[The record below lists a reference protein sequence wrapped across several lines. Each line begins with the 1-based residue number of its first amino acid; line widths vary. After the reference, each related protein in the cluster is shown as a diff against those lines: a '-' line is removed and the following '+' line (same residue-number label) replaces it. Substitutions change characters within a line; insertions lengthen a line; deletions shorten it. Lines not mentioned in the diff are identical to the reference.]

1 MAATMEKIQ
10 RLITGNISDGII
22 VISFDGTIMYANRA
36 AYTTL
41 DLTEQEM
48 IGVKF
53 ASLFLYDPVND
64 DFTQTV
70 LDAVNNKS
78 QPQKSIVP
86 YVKGGVKKYLRV
98 VTSFFRGAD
107 GNAEAVCMI
116 FSDLSELI
124 ELRDSMKT
132 MDEISRLNRKLT
144 VRNEALSK
152 TFGMFLSDEIVA
164 QLAAPGGLVP
174 GGKKRVLTIMM
185 SDLRGF
191 TAISERMDPGDLI
204 AMLNHYL
211 EVMTGIIQDHKGT
224 IIEFIGDG
232 ILAIFGAPVQTE
244 THASDAVAAALGMEA
259 AMDQVNLWNNERDY
273 PILEMGIGINT
284 GEVIVGN
291 LGSEK
296 RMKYGVAGK
305 HVNICGRIES
315 YTVGGQILISPDTR
329 NAIKADLTVAS
340 EMTVLPKG
348 APEELVLT
356 QVTGIGDPY
365 NIHIQNKNDVPNRL
379 REPVPV
385 CFYKISEKHTI
396 EKPYY
401 GGITA
406 LGHNSAV
413 LETET
418 SLQLFENIEI
428 KVAGQLFC
436 KVKEKRDGSY
446 LLYYTSIP
454 SGFKNWAGNVLEE
467 NTSPPV

>member
-1 MAATMEKIQ
+1 
-10 RLITGNISDGII
+10 
-22 VISFDGTIMYANRA
+22 
-36 AYTTL
+36 
-41 DLTEQEM
+41 
-48 IGVKF
+48 
-53 ASLFLYDPVND
+53 
-64 DFTQTV
+64 
-70 LDAVNNKS
+70 
-78 QPQKSIVP
+78 
-86 YVKGGVKKYLRV
+86 
-98 VTSFFRGAD
+98 
-107 GNAEAVCMI
+107 
-116 FSDLSELI
+116 
-124 ELRDSMKT
+124 
-132 MDEISRLNRKLT
+132 
-144 VRNEALSK
+144 
-152 TFGMFLSDEIVA
+152 
-164 QLAAPGGLVP
+164 
-174 GGKKRVLTIMM
+174 
-185 SDLRGF
+185 
-191 TAISERMDPGDLI
+191 MDPGDLI

-211 EVMTGIIQDHKGT
+211 EVMTGIIQEHKGT

-348 APEELVLT
+348 AVEELVLT

-365 NIHIQNKNDVPNRL
+365 NIHIQNKNDVPNKL

-418 SLQLFENIEI
+418 PLQAFENIEI
-428 KVAGQLFC
+428 KAGGQLFC
-436 KVKEKRDGSY
+436 KVKEKREHSY

-454 SGFKNWAGNVLEE
+454 SGFDNWARNVLAD
-467 NTSPPV
+467 NT

>member
-1 MAATMEKIQ
+1 MAATIEKIR
-10 RLITGNISDGII
+10 RLISGNISDGIL
-22 VISFDGTIMYANRA
+22 VIGFDGTIMFANQA
-36 AYTTL
+36 ACTTL
-41 DLTEQEM
+41 GLTEQEL

-53 ASLFLYDPVND
+53 ASLFFDDPVND
-64 DFTQTV
+64 EFTQTV
-70 LDAVNNKS
+70 LDAVNNKN
-78 QPQKSIVP
+78 QPQTSIVP
-86 YVKGGVKKYLRV
+86 YVKGGQKKYLRV
-98 VTSFFRGAD
+98 VTSFFRGTEGD
-107 GNAEAVCMI
+107 AEAVCMI

-132 MDEISRLNRKLT
+132 LDEISELNKKLT

-164 QLAAPGGLVP
+164 QLASPGGLVP

-244 THASDAVAAALGMEA
+244 THASDAVAAALGMQG
-259 AMDQVNLWNNERDY
+259 AMDQVNHWNRERDY

-329 NAIKADLTVAS
+329 KAIEADLTIAS

-348 APEELVLT
+348 AVEEIVLSH
-356 QVTGIGDPY
+356 VTGIGEPY
-365 NIHIQNKNDVPNRL
+365 NIHIENRSDVPKEL
-379 REPVPV
+379 KEPIPV
-385 CFYKISEKHTI
+385 CFHKISEKHTMD
-396 EKPYY
+396 KPYY

-406 LGHNSAV
+406 LGHDSAI
-413 LETET
+413 LETEND
-418 SLQLFENIEI
+418 LQLFENIEI
-428 KVAGQLFC
+428 KVSGQLFC
-436 KVKEKRDGSY
+436 KVMEKRDGSY
-446 LLYYTSIP
+446 LMYYTSIP
-454 SGFKNWAGNVLEE
+454 AGFDLWFRKVLEE
-467 NTSPPV
+467 NA

>member
-53 ASLFLYDPVND
+53 ASLFFDDPVND

-273 PILEMGIGINT
+273 PILEMGIGI
-284 GEVIVGN
+284 
-291 LGSEK
+291 
-296 RMKYGVAGK
+296 
-305 HVNICGRIES
+305 IES

-329 NAIKADLTVAS
+329 KAIKADLTVAS

-348 APEELVLT
+348 APEEIVLT

-365 NIHIQNKNDVPNRL
+365 NIHVQNKNDVPNKL
-379 REPVPV
+379 RTPVPV

-467 NTSPPV
+467 NTGPSV